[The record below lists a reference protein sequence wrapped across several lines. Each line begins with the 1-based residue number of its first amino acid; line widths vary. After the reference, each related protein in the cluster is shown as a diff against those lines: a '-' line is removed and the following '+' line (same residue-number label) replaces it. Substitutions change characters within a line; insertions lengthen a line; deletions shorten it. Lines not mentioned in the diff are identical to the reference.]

1 MTGRETPGDHGT
13 AGRSAWPSERV
24 RWLIEKCA
32 LPVTI
37 LLVPIVF
44 QWMANQQAG
53 RDNEAAAQRAKL
65 ERQAA
70 DDRAR
75 QEQRIQLYTSLLNK
89 REETDTAVRRD
100 IFQNL
105 MGTYLKGGERN
116 PQEKLV
122 QLELLALNFHDTLNL
137 SPLFWEL
144 QRQFETA
151 QPEANRR
158 ELLDQLDRVAREVKD
173 REAAVLELDGIRRTW
188 TVPLTC
194 VEEFDAEA
202 SGWRVPPDCKTDG
215 AAEAQPQPQYKLFH
229 LPRVG
234 ETPGQVAPGF
244 RDFNLMVQQR
254 DTENRRL
261 LVTLSWPDQEMR
273 EQRSI
278 RFWVDIFDF
287 PLVNFS
293 RVSANERIAVVL
305 NSFDQDTNGAY
316 LVLLYFPSNRSAA
329 KDKPYIE
336 DLTRRL
342 LTQPPEPS
350 APADPGPAA
359 IASPQG

>member
-1 MTGRETPGDHGT
+1 MTGRQT
-13 AGRSAWPSERV
+13 AGQDRTAEISTWPSERV
-24 RWLIEKCA
+24 RWLIEKFA

-37 LLVPIVF
+37 LMVPVVF

-53 RDNEAAAQRAKL
+53 RNNEAASQRASL
-65 ERQAA
+65 ERHAA
-70 DDRAR
+70 DERAR

-100 IFQNL
+100 IFQSL
-105 MGTYLKGGERN
+105 MGTYLKGDERN

-144 QRQFETA
+144 HRQFEA
-151 QPEANRR
+151 ARPLAGSQN
-158 ELLDQLDRVAREVKD
+158 LLGQLDRVAREVKD
-173 REAAVLELDGIRRTW
+173 REAAVLELDGIRRSW

-194 VEEFDAEA
+194 VEEFEAES
-202 SGWRVPPDCKTDG
+202 SGWRVPGDCRTEG
-215 AAEAQPQPQYKLFH
+215 STEAQAQPQHKLFH

-234 ETPGQVAPGF
+234 DPTAQGAPAF
-244 RDFNLMVQQR
+244 RDFNLIVQQR
-254 DTENRRL
+254 DTLNRRL

-293 RVSANERIAVVL
+293 RVSATERVAVVL
-305 NSFDQDTNGAY
+305 NSFAEDTDSAY

-342 LTQPPEPS
+342 LTQPEEPAGPS
-350 APADPGPAA
+350 EPAADPT
-359 IASPQG
+359 ASPTS